1 MPCSSHRS
9 GKQLESDLCDAVL
22 KLLNPQTSADETTT
36 EALLRAQVEL
46 STGHEFTETLLY
58 RNRNVISSYIEL
70 VSSMLLD
77 SFMDTYSEIHIIQ
90 E

>member
-1 MPCSSHRS
+1 M
-9 GKQLESDLCDAVL
+9 
-22 KLLNPQTSADETTT
+22 
-36 EALLRAQVEL
+36 AQGEL
-46 STGHEFTETLLY
+46 SIGHEFVETLLQV
-58 RNRNVISSYIEL
+58 NRNVISMYIEL